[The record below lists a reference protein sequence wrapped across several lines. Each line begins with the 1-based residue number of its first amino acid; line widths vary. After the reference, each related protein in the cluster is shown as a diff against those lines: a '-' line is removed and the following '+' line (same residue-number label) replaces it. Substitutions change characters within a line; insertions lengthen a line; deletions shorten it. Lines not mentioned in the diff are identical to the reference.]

1 MYPHARSLFS
11 FPNGCSGQITL
22 SAAMRCAYL
31 KATHGH
37 CDLRCWY
44 DDDDHDDDDDG
55 DDDTKELPS
64 SVSDCM
70 TSCCRAFAELA
81 SSTHRF
87 RSIRKCL
94 FLCGLHRKGLRQQHH
109 SCHGMRPQKRSTLLV
124 ASARAL
130 GSESSHR
137 SDRSQRSM
145 RQRPTWRRRRQRKS
159 RRRILERR
167 FPFQCLF
174 HHEQHRVR
182 RKRYR
187 RDQRARAHA
196 SDRVLAEGLTQK
208 KPMIAGYGTG
218 RGTGGRH
225 RSEASAPVRRVC
237 SARSMRRCDGPPGTP
252 DHSRV
257 TPVRAARLHGT
268 QRGSVACGIVECE

>member
-44 DDDDHDDDDDG
+44 DDDDDDDDDDDG

-70 TSCCRAFAELA
+70 TSWCRAFAELA

-145 RQRPTWRRRRQRKS
+145 RQRPTWRRRRQCKVVDVS
-159 RRRILERR
+159 SSVD
-167 FPFQCLF
+167 F
-174 HHEQHRVR
+174 HFS
-182 RKRYR
+182 
-187 RDQRARAHA
+187 ACFIMSNIA
-196 SDRVLAEGLTQK
+196 SDANVIDGISVLVRMHQTESSPKVL
-208 KPMIAGYGTG
+208 P
-218 RGTGGRH
+218 R
-225 RSEASAPVRRVC
+225 RSP
-237 SARSMRRCDGPPGTP
+237 
-252 DHSRV
+252 
-257 TPVRAARLHGT
+257 
-268 QRGSVACGIVECE
+268 